1 MTPIAT
7 RIGFS
12 LGFALAALL
21 PLSAMAEDAHTV
33 VEANGIKWAAAP
45 PSLPKG
51 AQIAVL
57 SGDPGKE
64 GPFVL
69 RFKLPAGYK
78 APPHMHGADENV
90 TVISG
95 TANFGTG
102 DKLDPKKT
110 DAIKP
115 GGFMH
120 MPKGMHH
127 FGWFSQETVVQVNGI
142 GPFAV
147 TYINAADDPRKTN

>member
-1 MTPIAT
+1 MT
-7 RIGFS
+7 RISLS
-12 LGFALAALL
+12 LGFALVAFL

-78 APPHMHGADENV
+78 VPPHMHGADENV

-102 DKLDPKKT
+102 
-110 DAIKP
+110 I
-115 GGFMH
+115 
-120 MPKGMHH
+120 
-127 FGWFSQETVVQVNGI
+127 EV
-142 GPFAV
+142 
-147 TYINAADDPRKTN
+147 